1 MTRSI
6 KLAAVLFAFVPALG
20 FSQGNTVN
28 DSFNKAKQLLERQ
41 VYFDH
46 RVTLYCGASFD
57 AKKNVT
63 LPEGFIAIKHQKRAG
78 KVEWE
83 HAVAAEN
90 FGRTFKEWREGDPV
104 CVNNKGKAYKGR
116 RCAERANQE
125 YRFMQTDMY
134 NLYPAIG
141 AVNAA
146 RQNYNFQMLPHAKSD
161 FGTCEMKIDGRR
173 AEPPERARGQI
184 ARTHLYMAASY
195 PRFRLSNQQ
204 RQLMTAWNKM
214 YPVDAWECK
223 RAQRI
228 EKIQKN
234 TNEFVKQPCINAG
247 LWDQK

>member
-1 MTRSI
+1 M
-6 KLAAVLFAFVPALG
+6 
-20 FSQGNTVN
+20 
-28 DSFNKAKQLLERQ
+28 
-41 VYFDH
+41 
-46 RVTLYCGASFD
+46 
-57 AKKNVT
+57 
-63 LPEGFIAIKHQKRAG
+63 
-78 KVEWE
+78 
-83 HAVAAEN
+83 AAEN
-90 FGRTFKEWREGDPV
+90 FGRAFKEWREGDPV

-125 YRFMQTDMY
+125 YRFMQADMY

-204 RQLMTAWNKM
+204 RQLMSAWNKM

-234 TNEFVKQPCINAG
+234 TNEFVKQPCIEAC

>member
-1 MTRSI
+1 MTLSP
-6 KLAAVLFAFVPALG
+6 KLVAAVLAFVPALS

-28 DSFNKAKQLLERQ
+28 DSFNKAKQLLEKE

-46 RVTLYCGASFD
+46 RVTLYCAAEFD
-57 AKKNVT
+57 SRKNIT
-63 LPEGFIAIKHQKRAG
+63 LPAGFVTQKHQKRAG
-78 KVEWE
+78 RVEWE
-83 HAVAAEN
+83 HVVAAEN
-90 FGRTFKEWREGDPV
+90 FGRSFKEWREGDPV
-104 CVNNKGKAYKGR
+104 CINNKGKSYKGR

-125 YRFMQTDMY
+125 YRFMQADMY

-146 RQNYNFQMLPHAKSD
+146 RQNYNFQMLPHAKSS
-161 FGTCEMKIDGRR
+161 FGTCEMKIEGRR

-195 PRFRLSNQQ
+195 PRFRLSDQQ
-204 RQLMTAWNKM
+204 RKLMTAWDKM
-214 YPVDAWECK
+214 YPVDAWECQ

-234 TNEFVKQPCINAG
+234 ENSFVKDACIKAG
-247 LWDQK
+247 LWKN

>member
-1 MTRSI
+1 MVKSFKI
-6 KLAAVLFAFVPALG
+6 AAALLAFVPVLG
-20 FSQGNTVN
+20 FSQGNSVN

-46 RVTLYCGASFD
+46 RVTLYCAAEFD
-57 AKKNVT
+57 AKKNIT
-63 LPEGFIAIKHQKRAG
+63 LPPGFVAQKHQKRAT

-83 HAVAAEN
+83 HVVPAEN

-104 CVNNKGKAYKGR
+104 CVNNKGKSYKGR

-125 YRFMQTDMY
+125 YRFMQADMY

-146 RQNYNFQMLPHAKSD
+146 RQNYNFQMLPHAQSD

-184 ARTHLYMAASY
+184 ARTHLYMASAY
-195 PRFRLSNQQ
+195 PRFRLSDQQ
-204 RQLMTAWNKM
+204 RKLMTAWDRM
-214 YPVDAWECK
+214 YPVDSWECT
-223 RAQRI
+223 RAGRI

-234 TNEFVKQPCINAG
+234 ENPFVKEACIKAG
-247 LWDQK
+247 LWKN